1 MKIGTVFNKIK
12 DIAEIVFRKK
22 LSIFV
27 ISLVALILLFGIFW
41 NIRSYIG
48 IKTISTIPNISD
60 LAGEKNSGADALTM
74 VGALRYAK
82 NAACPTVTGSTIR
95 AVLFWDGG
103 IMNAQSNCA
112 SGRTCVCYYSSN

>member
-1 MKIGTVFNKIK
+1 MKLGIAFNKTK
-12 DIAEIVFRKK
+12 DAIVIIFRKK

-27 ISLVALILLFGIFW
+27 IFLAILILLFGIFW
-41 NIRSYIG
+41 NIHSYIK
-48 IKTISTIPNISD
+48 IKATTTIPNISD
-60 LAGEKNSGADALTM
+60 LTGEESGVVDALTM

-95 AVLFWDGG
+95 AVLFWDGY

>member
-1 MKIGTVFNKIK
+1 MKAGTAFNKIK
-12 DIAEIVFRKK
+12 DATAIIFREK

-27 ISLVALILLFGIFW
+27 IFLVASILLFGIFW
-41 NIRSYIG
+41 NVSSYIK
-48 IKTISTIPNISD
+48 IKTISTVPNVSD
-60 LAGEKNSGADALTM
+60 LAGEENSGVDALTM

-95 AVLFWDGG
+95 AVLFWDGTR
-103 IMNAQSNCA
+103 MNAQTDCA